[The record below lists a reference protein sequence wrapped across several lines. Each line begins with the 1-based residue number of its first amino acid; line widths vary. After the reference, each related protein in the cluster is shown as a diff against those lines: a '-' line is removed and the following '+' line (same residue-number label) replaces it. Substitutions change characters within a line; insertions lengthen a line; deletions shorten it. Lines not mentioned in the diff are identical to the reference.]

1 MAIIVEFKSK
11 ESCCRESQNVL
22 TEQQMDQ
29 FIKFLKGEEG
39 GTLGQSFRT
48 QIVKSLIDTVLIRM
62 FPEIKEY
69 PKLRTVIDNTLASI
83 DLSDLVALTGMTG
96 NKPEACKRISEILVQ
111 GMENAI
117 VDIITITITEK
128 IRELAPAGGRD
139 AFSPINRLL
148 RDVINIITS
157 GGGFATRISAG
168 VFTENVKGSLTDE
181 ISDFICE
188 SDFADVAKS
197 VFGSAGKL
205 IDAGLEGL
213 SGSLKDI
220 FSE

>member
-1 MAIIVEFKSK
+1 MAIIVEIKSK

-29 FIKFLKGEEG
+29 FMKFLKGEEG

-96 NKPEACKRISEILVQ
+96 NKPDACKRISEILVQ

-128 IRELAPAGGRD
+128 IRELAPD
-139 AFSPINRLL
+139 ESDSFSPINRLL

-197 VFGSAGKL
+197 VFGSAGEL

-213 SGSLKDI
+213 SSSLKDI

>member
-62 FPEIKEY
+62 FPELKEY
-69 PKLRTVIDNTLASI
+69 PKIRTVIDNTLASI

-96 NKPEACKRISEILVQ
+96 NKPDACKRISEILVQ

-117 VDIITITITEK
+117 VDIITITIINK
-128 IRELAPAGGRD
+128 IRELAPDKSD
-139 AFSPINRLL
+139 AFSPFNRLL

-157 GGGFATRISAG
+157 GGDLATRVSAG
-168 VFTENVKGSLTDE
+168 FFTENVKGSLTDE